1 MKLKKISLFIILSI
15 LALILSYCFIWVKY
29 SLLIS
34 PVNKELVDDYFKETH
49 PHPAVLDSIIYGN
62 YSITYLTNKRN
73 KYQDIRELDNYQKQ
87 PYIFFIPEEGYTAS
101 DFLPYFLS
109 KELSNKFHFIAL
121 NNITDIKNQG
131 REKEIDYNYQPSNR
145 NLVESFTK
153 IVNNILEQEGR
164 YHAEVRI
171 IAKGQMTVLGIAT
184 KANLSSAN
192 DKAILLNSSI
202 SDRSKLSKWYSTFVI
217 SKSAKDFFPNLYVN
231 KHRYLRMSDYTH
243 NEIKDDLERI
253 AYYEDKENNTSDSMY
268 KGAAKGKALKSLFFV
283 NLSKGDKKEIEQ
295 LLGNNKNFI
304 YDDVHVDM
312 YDPSGL
318 MKYLYKCDD
327 YTLDFNSL
335 ENRAKE
341 LLEFQEKNK

>member
-34 PVNKELVDDYFKETH
+34 PVNKELVDDYFKENH

-62 YSITYLTNKRN
+62 YSITYLTNNRN
-73 KYQDIRELDNYQKQ
+73 SYDDIYHFRNYQKQ
-87 PYIFFIPEEGYTAS
+87 PYIFFIPEEGRTAT
-101 DFLPYFLS
+101 DFLPYFLD

-131 REKEIDYNYQPSNR
+131 REDEIDYNYQPSNR

-153 IVNNILEQEGR
+153 IIGNILKQEGK
-164 YHAEVRI
+164 YFAEVRI
-171 IAKGQMTVLGIAT
+171 ITNGNLTPLGIT
-184 KANLSSAN
+184 SSFQSSQEY
-192 DKAILLNSSI
+192 KGILLNATV
-202 SDRSKLSKWYSTFVI
+202 SDRSKLSKWYSAFIT
-217 SKSAKDFFPNLYVN
+217 SKSGKNFFPNLYVN
-231 KHRYLRMSDYTH
+231 KHRYLRMSDHAYQDI
-243 NEIKDDLERI
+243 EIDLNNI
-253 AYYEDKENNTSDSMY
+253 AYNENKENDKPNSMF
-268 KGAAKGKALKSLFFV
+268 KGAAIGKALKLLFFV
-283 NLSKGDKKEIEQ
+283 NLSNGDRKEVIKYTKSD
-295 LLGNNKNFI
+295 KNFI

-312 YDPSGL
+312 YDPSSL

-327 YTLDFNSL
+327 YSLDFNSL

-341 LLEFQEKNK
+341 LLEYQEKNK